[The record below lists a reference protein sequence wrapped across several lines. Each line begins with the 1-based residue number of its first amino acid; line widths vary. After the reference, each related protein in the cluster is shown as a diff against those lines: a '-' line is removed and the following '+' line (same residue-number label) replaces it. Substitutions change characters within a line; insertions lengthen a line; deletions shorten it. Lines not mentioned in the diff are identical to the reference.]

1 MLAMSEEKGTY
12 KAGKAG
18 GRARAVALSDERK
31 KEIAAKAAIAR
42 WGAKATHKGN
52 FMEQFGI
59 DVECYVLDDPS
70 KTAVISQRGMG
81 AAIGLGDSSGSRLPR
96 LVNSKVMADYIG
108 PELREKLENPL
119 IFQAVSGGPNPM
131 VTKGHG
137 YDVTILIDVCKA
149 VVAASTDGKTVN
161 PIVARQASIIL
172 SASAKSGIK
181 GLVYA
186 LAGYSP
192 QVEEVIAAFKAFVRD
207 EAREYEKEFPALL
220 YKEWQRLYNIQ
231 GPISK
236 NWKGMHL
243 TLDHVYYPL
252 AKSQGRILKLARGA
266 RNASEEPRRKK
277 LHQFLSE
284 VGVKAL
290 RTHLGQVL
298 GVARISKTKEQYED
312 NIQMLFGDPVGDGQI
327 EMGFEPPPPAASP
340 TA

>member
-1 MLAMSEEKGTY
+1 MNTETKK
-12 KAGKAG
+12 KAGKKG
-18 GRARAVALSDERK
+18 GERRDATLTVERK
-31 KEIAAKAAIAR
+31 KEIAAAGALAR

-59 DVECYVLDDPS
+59 DVECYVLDDAN

-81 AAIGLGDSSGSRLPR
+81 AAIGLGESGGSRLPR
-96 LVNSKVMADYIG
+96 LVNSRAMANYVG

-119 IFQAVSGGPNPM
+119 IFQAFSGGQNPIPS
-131 VTKGHG
+131 KGYG

-149 VVAASTDGKTVN
+149 VVSAAADGRAINPTVS
-161 PIVARQASIIL
+161 RQASIIL

-192 QVEEVIAAFKAFVRD
+192 AVEEVIAAFKAFVRD
-207 EAREYEKEFPALL
+207 EAREYEREFPALL

-298 GVARISKTKEQYED
+298 GVARISKTKEQYEA
-312 NIQMLFGDPVGDGQI
+312 NIQMLFGEPVSDGQM
-327 EMGFEPPPPAASP
+327 EMGFDSPEPASSPA
-340 TA
+340 T